1 MFTIKKIK
9 APIGDENKSLIL
21 RTHLYSSIKKIKAP
35 IGDENTKLIF
45 PQSHTHFQIKKI
57 KAPIGD
63 ENPYSS
69 CSNIKISID

>member
-1 MFTIKKIK
+1 MSYHCVVTQ
-9 APIGDENKSLIL
+9 
-21 RTHLYSSIKKIKAP
+21 YIKKIKAP

-63 ENPYSS
+63 ENSIAS
-69 CSNIKISID
+69 CCVLYLRKTPIKKIKAPIGDRN